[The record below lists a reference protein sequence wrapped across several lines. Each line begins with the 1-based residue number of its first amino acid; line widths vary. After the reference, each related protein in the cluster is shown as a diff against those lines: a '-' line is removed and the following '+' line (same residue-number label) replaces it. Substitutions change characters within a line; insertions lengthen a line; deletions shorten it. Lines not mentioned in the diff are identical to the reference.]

1 MITNYMEELL
11 FAFLFIIGILL
22 ILNNRKRKQIKRLR
36 NIKEEE
42 IKEEFKERWTQEE
55 RKFEIYQSELTVK
68 AREFEEQ
75 ISQLQKELKEKEL
88 RYNEVNQD
96 LELYRTGKLE
106 EINKFVTNE
115 RAHQLEILH
124 TSFKEKEKNFQTA
137 YEKEKEEL
145 TTDINKIKEELE
157 DIRSRRAAVNEEI
170 LRQRKIVDNE
180 DFYKIQIDKNSLS
193 DISLLRSIAPRLIHP
208 EAVNKLIWSG
218 YYQKPLAE
226 LRKRAAIEGSGIYKI
241 TRLKT
246 GEVYIGQAVN
256 ISTRWAEHCKSA
268 LGVGTLASSTLHRL
282 MAQDGPEN
290 FSFEVIEA
298 VDKDKLKE
306 KESFYIDF
314 YDSKNY
320 GMNSI
325 NGVKNGTK

>member
-1 MITNYMEELL
+1 MIEIYSQELL
-11 FAFLFIIGILL
+11 YAFLFIIIILI
-22 ILNNRKRKQIKRLR
+22 ILNSNKRKRIKKLR

-42 IKEEFKERWTQEE
+42 IKEEFKERWEQEE
-55 RKFEIYQSELTVK
+55 RKFETQKSELTIK

-75 ISQLQKELKEKEL
+75 ISQLQKELKEKEI

-96 LELYRTGKLE
+96 LELYRNKNLE
-106 EINKFVTNE
+106 EINKFISNE
-115 RAHQLEILH
+115 KTHQLENLKAD
-124 TSFKEKEKNFQTA
+124 FQNKEKEFQIT

-145 TTDINKIKEELE
+145 TKDINKIKEELE
-157 DIRSRRAAVNEEI
+157 DIRSKRAAVNEEI

-193 DISLLRSIAPRLIHP
+193 DISLLRNIAPRLIHP

-290 FSFEVIEA
+290 FSFEVIEE

-325 NGVKNGTK
+325 SGVKNGTK